1 MKIFKKIA
9 FLQIFTFS
17 LLPLVLFSC
26 ASTPKTA
33 ETLPDTNISAEQ
45 DSETENSLPDEIPE
59 PSSEQKNPEDIDV
72 TDNPANFSDLT
83 EPLTQE
89 QNPDLPELPELSD
102 ETENAEGTDEPSS
115 ILEPQVKDEISDSK
129 NLQENPLNHN
139 EDGNSAQNVQNSTQ
153 ESDDNENS
161 EPQEQTESDSSSTQ
175 NQNDGS
181 ETSENSNIIEETDSS
196 STENTTQPEKIQKPS
211 RSVSIK
217 KNQNIDIV
225 YPGKGW
231 VYQGNIDENGNID
244 ARNKNFIFGGRK
256 LGGKDTSFTLR
267 SRNPGTYLLHFFK
280 NDTLTGKY
288 IDDFLEVTVQN
299 ETSDSAEHITAPDY
313 AEVVPPKVSIT
324 AETAEKSKNQVQDDI
339 SLTEKTATEP
349 RKTTPA
355 KPDTEAKHSSGTAKS
370 SSGTSKDSDIDTI
383 IQTTESAPGNS
394 SPSVKSANYA
404 RNNGEK
410 QTSQRNLSAAEE
422 TTGDSKAAETAENS
436 SSSLENMSQDSLLEL
451 AKKYYAEKKYQQ
463 AFSAVSKFFDKAT
476 ERLDEGLFLQG
487 QILEEKSPVQNIKS
501 AIESYDLVVNNYPAS
516 PLWDKANKRSIFLK
530 RFYINIR

>member
-26 ASTPKTA
+26 ASTPKA
-33 ETLPDTNISAEQ
+33 EENLPDTNISAEQ
-45 DSETENSLPDEIPE
+45 TSGTENSLPDKNIE
-59 PSSEQKNPEDIDV
+59 PSLEQENTEDNNAADSSS
-72 TDNPANFSDLT
+72 DFSDLT

-102 ETENAEGTDEPSS
+102 GTENAESTDEPSS
-115 ILEPQVKDEISDSK
+115 ILEPQVKDELSDTK
-129 NLQENPLNHN
+129 NNQENSSNQS
-139 EDGNSAQNVQNSTQ
+139 EDENSAQGEQNSAQ
-153 ESDDNENS
+153 ESDNNETP
-161 EPQEQTESDSSSTQ
+161 EPQGQTENDSASTL
-175 NQNDGS
+175 NQNDKN

-196 STENTTQPEKIQKPS
+196 STENAAQTQEIQKPS
-211 RSVSIK
+211 RSVTIK

-231 VYQGNIDENGNID
+231 IYQGNIDENGNID

-299 ETSDSAEHITAPDY
+299 ETSDSTEHITAPDY

-324 AETAEKSKNQVQDDI
+324 AERLKNQGQNDTATAEK
-339 SLTEKTATEP
+339 TAAEP
-349 RKTTPA
+349 KQATPA
-355 KPDTEAKHSSGTAKS
+355 KTNAEEKNSSGTEKNSA
-370 SSGTSKDSDIDTI
+370 GTSKDSDIDTI

-394 SPSVKSANYA
+394 SPSIKSGNSAKG
-404 RNNGEK
+404 NGTN
-410 QTSQRNLSAAEE
+410 QTRERNLPAAEE
-422 TTGDSKAAETAENS
+422 IMADSNAAEVAENS
-436 SSSLENMSQDSLLEL
+436 SSSLENMTQDSLLEL

-463 AFSAVSKFFDKAT
+463 AFSVISKFFDKAT